1 MTSVNMEVTSTTL
14 VGQTPRVKWA
24 QDSSKIFLRICLE
37 DCKDPQIDIRSHI
50 LIFEGTGGLNKLLH
64 KVAIHFLKEIDPDKS
79 KFLVRDREIEFTLM
93 KLEDGLFWNRLLD
106 SGAKH
111 HWLSVDFDKF
121 KGETES
127 EQDDNDEEIG
137 EHHTIEEK
145 YGRPPL
151 DYQKHISENISKG
164 SSLCPLGSAVMGKAM
179 KMEQGLNKM
188 SEERGE
194 EMFDLHGYDGSARD
208 SDDEPLSD
216 IDEISIPIPGEK

>member
-1 MTSVNMEVTSTTL
+1 M
-14 VGQTPRVKWA
+14 
-24 QDSSKIFLRICLE
+24 
-37 DCKDPQIDIRSHI
+37 
-50 LIFEGTGGLNKLLH
+50 IFEGTGGLNKLLH

-93 KLEDGLFWNRLLD
+93 KLEDGLFWNRLLY

-111 HWLSVDFDKF
+111 HWLSIDFDKF
-121 KGETES
+121 NGETES
-127 EQDDNDEEIG
+127 EQDDNDEEIS
-137 EHHTIEEK
+137 EHHIIEEK

-194 EMFDLHGYDGSARD
+194 EMFDLHGYDESARD

-216 IDEISIPIPGEK
+216 IDEISIPIPVEK